1 MAGVSFKDHLDQRME
16 SFVEDNY
23 IEFEGIYHSEKGD
36 VAISGEAGYE
46 ISKQLP
52 WYIQVDSIL
61 EGEPNPVVRTKNNY
75 KSKEEREENLEEF
88 LKDVEIKE
96 GEI

>member
-1 MAGVSFKDHLDQRME
+1 MGEMSFKDHLDQRME

-52 WYIQVDSIL
+52 WYIKVDTIL
-61 EGEPNPVVRTKNNY
+61 SGKPNPVIPTKNNY
-75 KSKEEREENLEEF
+75 KSEEKWEEDLEDF
-88 LKDVEIKE
+88 LRDVEIKE